1 MATHLFYLSGQ
12 FLLGNLSPPA
22 RQDGQ
27 ALQQHSSVL
36 LWKSLEVRADLVDPG
51 HQKALHVLEDLAKK
65 SLVHPVLPFDL
76 SLQGSL
82 AVQADHHHQHLGV
95 LVFLQALLDLEKT
108 GWQLSTSESS
118 NNHILVI

>member
-22 RQDGQ
+22 HQDGQ

-36 LWKSLEVRADLVDPG
+36 LWKSLEVRAHLVDPV
-51 HQKALHVLEDLAKK
+51 HQKALHVQGDLAKK
-65 SLVHPVLPFDL
+65 SLAHLVLPFDL

-95 LVFLQALLDLEKT
+95 PVLLVVLLDLEKT

-118 NNHILVI
+118 NNRIRVI

>member
-1 MATHLFYLSGQ
+1 MATHLSYLSGQ

-22 RQDGQ
+22 HQDGQ

-36 LWKSLEVRADLVDPG
+36 LWKSLEVQADLVDPG
-51 HQKALHVLEDLAKK
+51 HLKALHAQGDLAKK

-82 AVQADHHHQHLGV
+82 AVQADRHHQHLGV
-95 LVFLQALLDLEKT
+95 LVLLEVLLDLEKT
-108 GWQLSTSESS
+108 GWRLSTSESS
-118 NNHILVI
+118 NNHIQVI